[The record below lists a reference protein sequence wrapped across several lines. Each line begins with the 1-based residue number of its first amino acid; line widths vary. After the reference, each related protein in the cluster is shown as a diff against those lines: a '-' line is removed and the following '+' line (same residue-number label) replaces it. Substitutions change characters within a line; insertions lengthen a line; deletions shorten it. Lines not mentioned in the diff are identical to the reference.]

1 MVKRLREI
9 MYSEEFERGREGIQ
23 RMGKL
28 VRDNFQVKESGG
40 QGR

>member
-9 MYSEEFERGREGIQ
+9 MYSKEFESGREGIQ
-23 RMGKL
+23 CMGKF
-28 VRDNFQVKESGG
+28 VRDNFQVKERGG